1 MSKLKENLRLA
12 FSSIK
17 SKLVRSL
24 LTMLGIIVGIAAVMS
39 LVAVGKGVQQTILG
53 NFEKIGASTVVI
65 TPDWSLLS
73 ESNAITEDD
82 IEALRKQVPLARYV
96 APLSSHTGSARSG
109 DAEDHMQ
116 TSDNFLLYAYGMD
129 IDGFNLLK
137 PSMIYGRS
145 LSPMDY
151 QDGLPNCL
159 IDEYSATIIYGDASL
174 AVGQTLEVELSGGI
188 SGRLNIVGVGT
199 FDSLNLIT
207 GVAEGLM
214 SKQDQKD
221 LASASV
227 FTPLASLGR
236 LSGNPENAKVLFLMA
251 EEAGQAENAGNLAL
265 QILERRHNSEGQGN
279 YRLQTMSGIVE
290 QLDSSLGLMSTL
302 ISVVASISLLVAGIG
317 VMNVMLINVT
327 ERTREVGIRK
337 VLGATPNDI
346 TLQFLAESVIL
357 TSIGGVIG
365 IFAGFG
371 LARVLAAYMH
381 ITPKFSLGWSAA
393 SLLVSAAIGLIF
405 GIAPAKRAAN
415 MNPIDAL
422 RYE

>member
-1 MSKLKENLRLA
+1 MNKLRENLRLA
-12 FSSIK
+12 LSSIRA
-17 SKLVRSL
+17 KLVRSL

-65 TPDWSLLS
+65 TPDWSLLA
-73 ESNAITEDD
+73 EANAITEDD

-96 APLSSHTGSARSG
+96 APLSSHTGSAR
-109 DAEDHMQ
+109 DEEDRQ
-116 TSDNFLLYAYGMD
+116 GFPSENILLYAYGMD
-129 IDGFNLLK
+129 LDGFNLLN
-137 PSMIYGRS
+137 PNIIYGRG

-151 QDGLPNCL
+151 QDGLANCL

-174 AVGQTLEVELSGGI
+174 AVGQTLEVDLSGGI

-214 SKQDQKD
+214 SKQDQNS
-221 LASASV
+221 LASASI
-227 FTPLASLGR
+227 FTPLASLSR
-236 LSGNPENAKVLFLMA
+236 LSGKPENAKLLFIMA
-251 EEAGQAENAGNLAL
+251 EEAGQAENTGNQAL

-279 YRLQTMSGIVE
+279 YRLQNMSSIVE

-337 VLGATPNDI
+337 ALGATPNDI
-346 TLQFLAESVIL
+346 SLQFLAESVIL
-357 TSIGGVIG
+357 TSIGGIIG
-365 IFAGFG
+365 IFAGLG
-371 LARVLAAYMH
+371 LARVLAAYMR
-381 ITPKFSLGWSAA
+381 ITPKFSLGWSLAA
-393 SLLVSAAIGLIF
+393 LFVSAAIGLIF
-405 GIAPAKRAAN
+405 GIAPAKRAAS
-415 MNPIDAL
+415 MHPIDAL